1 MSRIL
6 NEYLV
11 VALIIATLYSV
22 ASFGLNES
30 AQYSVDATQE

>member
-11 VALIIATLYSV
+11 VAIIIATLYSI

-30 AQYSVDATQE
+30 VQYSVDLTQE